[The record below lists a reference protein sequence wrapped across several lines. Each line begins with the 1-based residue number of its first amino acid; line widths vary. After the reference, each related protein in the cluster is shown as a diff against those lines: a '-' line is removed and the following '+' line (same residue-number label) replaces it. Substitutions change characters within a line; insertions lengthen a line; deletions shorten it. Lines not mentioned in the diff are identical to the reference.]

1 MDLLKKIEELK
12 HRIDKFEQ
20 LTEDLNENILSKQKK
35 IDYLKNRSQELS
47 YPPVK
52 NILKKLSAL
61 LKKKKCPQLL
71 SVKLLKIV

>member
-35 IDYLKNRSQELS
+35 IDYLKKKIH
-47 YPPVK
+47 K
-52 NILKKLSAL
+52 NVNEIDEIIKDYNANT
-61 LKKKKCPQLL
+61 
-71 SVKLLKIV
+71 

>member
-35 IDYLKNRSQELS
+35 IDYLKKQIH
-47 YPPVK
+47 K
-52 NILKKLSAL
+52 NVNEIDEIIKGHNANT
-61 LKKKKCPQLL
+61 
-71 SVKLLKIV
+71 

>member
-35 IDYLKNRSQELS
+35 IDYLKKQIH
-47 YPPVK
+47 K
-52 NILKKLSAL
+52 NIN
-61 LKKKKCPQLL
+61 
-71 SVKLLKIV
+71 KIDEIIKDYNANT

>member
-35 IDYLKNRSQELS
+35 IDYLKKQIQTIYKDISQ
-47 YPPVK
+47 YK
-52 NILKKLSAL
+52 QKFL
-61 LKKKKCPQLL
+61 LQK
-71 SVKLLKIV
+71 

>member
-35 IDYLKNRSQELS
+35 IDYLKKQIH
-47 YPPVK
+47 K
-52 NILKKLSAL
+52 N
-61 LKKKKCPQLL
+61 
-71 SVKLLKIV
+71 VNKIDKIIKDYNANT